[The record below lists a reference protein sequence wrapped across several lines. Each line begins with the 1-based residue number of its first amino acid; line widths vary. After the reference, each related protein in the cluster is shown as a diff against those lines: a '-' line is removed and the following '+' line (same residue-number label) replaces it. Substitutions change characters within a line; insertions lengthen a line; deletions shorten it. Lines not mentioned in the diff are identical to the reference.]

1 MASDDLDPRFD
12 PHFQRGHEDD
22 PPTGGVPLPTGGDPR
37 FDSDPRASGDSRAAH
52 PSRVEQ
58 LPRVEPDETPQRRN
72 PWMVVLWVLGFALLI
87 FGVSAEWVSR
97 SMLLAANFN
106 TVQEF
111 YVIPKTLESLAPWF
125 VAVGLA
131 SIVGVVFLHAVRWEK

>member
-22 PPTGGVPLPTGGDPR
+22 PPTGGVPLPSRVDPR
-37 FDSDPRASGDSRAAH
+37 FDSDPREGGDPRAAQA
-52 PSRVEQ
+52 SRFEQLGRVE
-58 LPRVEPDETPQRRN
+58 LDETPQRRN
-72 PWMVVLWVLGFALLI
+72 PWMIVLWVLGFALLI